1 MLLRHPTR
9 PSGYAETLVRLSLAL
24 ICLTAGALAVA
35 PVGDSLA
42 AASQVTLRP
51 AAGTAGTKVHISGRG
66 FPHGRRVVV
75 HAGGRR
81 IRLRSRHRRFAATT
95 RIRTRRVVSR
105 SGGRRVVNRFRLER
119 GRARVSVGEAALASG
134 QRVRWGPL
142 AARAHTQVRL
152 RGSGFRRRARLR
164 ISMGGKTT
172 RVRATRRGR
181 FATTVRAPRH
191 AGRRSLVVRTR
202 RVSLR
207 MQVRVRKAKR
217 HRSGPFGPPRPGPL
231 PGGEA
236 VIAGAGDIAA
246 SNMAAAATATVL
258 GAINPA
264 LVYTLGDNVYPDGSA
279 AGYAK
284 YYAPTWGRFKP
295 KTRPIPG
302 NHDYMQP
309 GAGPYFDY
317 FGALAGARGSGYY
330 AYPAGPWRVYALN
343 SNIPMNAGSPQ
354 ERWLRGDLFA
364 HPHKCVLA
372 YWHHPRFSAGKYD
385 DDSRSDGVWR
395 ALYDA
400 NAEIVLSGHDH
411 NYQRY
416 APLSPT
422 GVVEPARGI
431 REFVVGTGGA
441 EHYDLNARDDGTRE
455 AQDEQAP
462 GVLKLTLRAGG
473 YRWDFVPAGGATFT
487 DSGSGACH

>member
-1 MLLRHPTR
+1 LRHQTR
-9 PSGYAETLVRLSLAL
+9 PSDYAETLVRLPLAL
-24 ICLTAGALAVA
+24 ICLSVGVLAVA
-35 PVGDSLA
+35 TAGDSLA
-42 AASQVTLRP
+42 ADSQVTLRP
-51 AAGTAGTKVHISGRG
+51 AAGTAGTKVRISGRG
-66 FPHGRRVVV
+66 FPQGRRIVV
-75 HAGGRR
+75 HAGRR
-81 IRLRSRHRRFAATT
+81 PIRLHNRHRRFTTTT

-105 SGGRRVVNRFRLER
+105 AGGRRVVNRFRLER
-119 GRARVSVGEAALASG
+119 KRARVSIGEVAAASG
-134 QRVRWGPL
+134 ARIRWGPL
-142 AARAHTQVRL
+142 AARAHTQIRL
-152 RGSGFRRRARLR
+152 RGSGFRRRALLR
-164 ISMGGKTT
+164 ISVGGRTM
-172 RVRATRRGR
+172 RARATRRGR
-181 FATTVRAPRH
+181 FAATVRAPRH

-202 RVSLR
+202 RLSLH
-207 MQVRVRKAKR
+207 MGIHVKKAKR
-217 HRSGPFGPPRPGPL
+217 HRPEPFGPPRPGPL
-231 PGGEA
+231 PGGEV

-246 SNMAAAATATVL
+246 SNMAAAATAGVL
-258 GAINPA
+258 EAINPA

-279 AGYAK
+279 TGYSK

-309 GAGPYFDY
+309 GAGPYFAY
-317 FGALAGARGSGYY
+317 FGALAGTPGSGYY
-330 AYPAGPWRVYALN
+330 AYSAGSWRVYALN
-343 SNIPMNAGSPQ
+343 SNIPMKAGSPQ
-354 ERWLRGDLFA
+354 ETWLRGDLAA
-364 HPHKCVLA
+364 HPHACVLA

-422 GVVEPARGI
+422 GVVEPGRGI

-441 EHYDLNARDDGTRE
+441 EHYEVQARKDGSRE
-455 AQDEQAP
+455 AQDEQAL
-462 GVLKLTLRAGG
+462 GVLKLTLRGGG
-473 YRWDFVPAGGATFT
+473 YRWDFVPAGGTSFT

>member
-9 PSGYAETLVRLSLAL
+9 PSGYAETLVRLPLAL
-24 ICLTAGALAVA
+24 ICLIAGAFAVA
-35 PVGDSLA
+35 TVGDSLA

-51 AAGTAGTKVHISGRG
+51 AAGSAGTKVHISGRG
-66 FPHGRRVVV
+66 FPYGRRVVV
-75 HAGGRR
+75 HAGRRR
-81 IRLRSRHRRFAATT
+81 IRLHSRHRRFKTTT
-95 RIRTRRVVSR
+95 RIRARRVVSR
-105 SGGRRVVNRFRLER
+105 VGRRRVVNRFRLER
-119 GRARVSVGEAALASG
+119 GRTRVSVGEVAAATG
-134 QRVRWGPL
+134 ERVRWGPL
-142 AARAHTQVRL
+142 AARAHTQIRL

-164 ISMGGKTT
+164 ISVGGRTT

-181 FATTVRAPRH
+181 FAAAVKAPQR
-191 AGRRSLVVRTR
+191 AGRRSLMVRSR

-207 MQVRVRKAKR
+207 MKVRVRKPKR
-217 HRSGPFGPPRPGPL
+217 HRTGPFGPPGPGPL

-246 SNMAAAATATVL
+246 SNMAAAATARAL
-258 GAINPA
+258 DAINPA
-264 LVYTLGDNVYPDGSA
+264 LVYTLGDNAYPDGSA

-284 YYAPTWGRFKP
+284 YYAPTWGRFMP
-295 KTRPIPG
+295 KTKPVPG
-302 NHDYMQP
+302 NHEYMQP

-317 FGALAGARGSGYY
+317 FGALAGVRGSGYY
-330 AYPAGPWRVYALN
+330 AYRAGSWRVYALN
-343 SNIPMNAGSPQ
+343 SNIPMKAGSPQ
-354 ERWLRGDLFA
+354 ETWLRGDLAA

-372 YWHHPRFSAGKYD
+372 YWHHPRFTAGKYH

-395 ALYDA
+395 ALYGA

-422 GVVEPARGI
+422 GVVEPGRGI

-441 EHYDLNARDDGTRE
+441 EHYELDPRDDGSRE
-455 AQDEQAP
+455 AQDQQAF
-462 GVLKLTLRAGG
+462 GVLKLTLWNGG
-473 YRWDFVPAGGATFT
+473 YRWDFVPAGGSTFT
-487 DSGSGACH
+487 DSGAGACH